1 MWGAGRPQSWMI
13 SGLAWSSVSPCCAL
27 HGPLH
32 HRLFTYYICG
42 DSVPQS
48 WMNRWS
54 WVDFARGACHPTAST
69 VLCSTTWVR
78 PQSWM
83 NRWSWVG
90 FPRGFAAPADSAC
103 SMLSTSSRPIAS
115 ALQLAPTLSTSACSS
130 HKHFSLLNAEHFS
143 LLSAVAM
150 GCPRLVTPAG
160 VSHVYGPV
168 NHTSYSITS
177 SPVIGTVRGS

>member
-1 MWGAGRPQSWMI
+1 MG
-13 SGLAWSSVSPCCAL
+13 
-27 HGPLH
+27 
-32 HRLFTYYICG
+32 
-42 DSVPQS
+42 SVPQS
-48 WMNRWS
+48 WLTSWS
-54 WVDFARGACHPTAST
+54 WVGLLCYSGGISYRRPRHPTAST

-78 PQSWM
+78 HQSWM

-115 ALQLAPTLSTSACSS
+115 ALQLAQRISTSACSTLSTSACSS

-150 GCPRLVTPAG
+150 GCPCLVTPAG

-168 NHTSYSITS
+168 NHTGYSITS